1 MRLKTPFV
9 PAFLAGAVVLVGI
22 VGYFAVR
29 VESSQV
35 EDRYVAFDVSPD
47 GSQVVF
53 SSADADLYLFNL
65 RTRNVRQLTHSAA
78 LETEPAFSPDG
89 ESVVYAS
96 SVKEGGGSGIYV
108 RSLDGTQVRELT
120 PGQTAF
126 DAMPS
131 YSSDGKQITFVRA
144 ARHRPYSMGGWTWDN
159 YDVHVA
165 NRDGTGLRR
174 VTRHSYYQASHP
186 HFLPD
191 GKQIIFA
198 ASGDYPDEHTYL
210 FSTPADGVQPP
221 TKFMPP
227 TAPLSSDGSSPSYSA
242 VWGSDP
248 YPQPGGRQVVFVS
261 DRSKSYNYDL
271 WVIGAN
277 GSKPHALNI
286 TGISSYNQQ
295 PVFTGDGNHILFLA
309 GTEQNASSRP
319 IFSLWEVDPDGS
331 HSHRIADSE
340 LFTDPLHWK
349 PKP

>member
-1 MRLKTPFV
+1 MRRKIPFV
-9 PAFLAGAVVLVGI
+9 VAFLAGAVVLIGI
-22 VGYFAVR
+22 AVYFSVKAISR
-29 VESSQV
+29 QIEH
-35 EDRYVAFDVSPD
+35 RYVAFDVSPD
-47 GSQVVF
+47 GRQIVF

-89 ESVVYAS
+89 QFVAYAS
-96 SVKEGGGSGIYV
+96 SVKEGGGAGIST
-108 RSLDGTQVRELT
+108 RSLDGKKVQELT
-120 PGQTAF
+120 RGQDTL
-126 DAMPS
+126 DMMPS

-159 YDVHVA
+159 YDVYVM
-165 NRDGTGLRR
+165 NRDGFGLRR
-174 VTRHSYYQASHP
+174 VTKHSYYQASHP
-186 HFLPD
+186 HFLHG
-191 GKQIIFA
+191 GKQVIFA
-198 ASGDYPDEHTYL
+198 ASGDYPDTHTYL
-210 FSTPADGVQPP
+210 FSVPADGGQPP
-221 TKFMPP
+221 MKLMPP
-227 TAPLSSDGSSPSYSA
+227 TDILSDDGSSPSYCA

-248 YPQPGGRQVVFVS
+248 SPDTGGRQIAFVS
-261 DRSKSYNYDL
+261 DRAKSYNYDL
-271 WVIGAN
+271 WVTGAN

-295 PVFTGDGNHILFLA
+295 PVFTRDGNHILFLA

-340 LFTDPLHWK
+340 LFADPLHWK